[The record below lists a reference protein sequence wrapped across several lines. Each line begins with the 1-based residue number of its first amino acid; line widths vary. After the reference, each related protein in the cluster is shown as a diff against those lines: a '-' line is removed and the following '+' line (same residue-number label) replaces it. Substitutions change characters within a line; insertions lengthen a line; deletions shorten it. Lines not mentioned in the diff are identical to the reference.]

1 MTDPHPPHCRM
12 CRGTG
17 WIEGPP
23 IHATRHAYS
32 TVAPCEHKWWNDDP
46 SERDDRW
53 LVQSS
58 ERAQA
63 AIARAYAQGVAELDA
78 IRNRKETP

>member
-1 MTDPHPPHCRM
+1 MR
-12 CRGTG
+12 
-17 WIEGPP
+17 
-23 IHATRHAYS
+23 AQ
-32 TVAPCEHKWWNDDP
+32 VV
-46 SERDDRW
+46 ERRPQRARRP
-53 LVQSS
+53 LARLQSS